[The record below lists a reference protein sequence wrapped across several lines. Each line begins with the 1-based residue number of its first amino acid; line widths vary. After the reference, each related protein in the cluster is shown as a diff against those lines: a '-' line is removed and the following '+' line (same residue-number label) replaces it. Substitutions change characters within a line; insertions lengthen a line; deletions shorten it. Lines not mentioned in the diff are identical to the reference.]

1 LAAEAIMRFRLRA
14 GAKVLFIAAMFA
26 ALLAGD
32 ASAQGLLDFLFGRP
46 PERSSPPP
54 PSPLPQQYPSRPS
67 PQSGGQSAPAPRNFD
82 QPIGNS
88 NTGRSTA
95 YCVRMCDGRYF
106 PLERFSTVTPTQ
118 MCNSLCPASPTKVY
132 NGGEIAGA
140 VATDGER
147 YAGLKTA
154 YLYRKQIVPNCTC
167 NGRDIFGLA
176 SIDVKT
182 DPTLRA
188 GDTVSTGDGVIVVTR
203 PPRVQSQAQ

>member
-1 LAAEAIMRFRLRA
+1 MRFRLRA
-14 GAKVLFIAAMFA
+14 DTRVFFITVMLAAMP
-26 ALLAGD
+26 AGG
-32 ASAQGLLDFLFGRP
+32 ASAQGLLDFLFGKP
-46 PERSSPPP
+46 PERPAPSV
-54 PSPLPQQYPSRPS
+54 PSPLPQQPSRQPFQ
-67 PQSGGQSAPAPRNFD
+67 PGQSAPGPRNFD
-82 QPIGNS
+82 QSISNS

-106 PLERFSTVTPTQ
+106 PLERFSTVTPSQ
-118 MCNSLCPASPTKVY
+118 MCSTLCPASPTKVY
-132 NGGEIAGA
+132 YGGGEIAGA
-140 VATDGER
+140 VAPDGER

-203 PPRVQSQAQ
+203 PPRTQLQ